1 MFLLV
6 DDFLVA
12 KGGEGF
18 RVPVYHTHATI
29 NQSLVV
35 KVYEYFEHAFAA
47 FLVHGK
53 GSTVPV
59 AGSTQLTE
67 LFQDDA
73 AVLVRPFPG
82 MLQEFVAGKVCFLDA
97 LRGKLVHN
105 LGFGG
110 NGSMVRT
117 RNPAGVL
124 AFHTGTAYKD
134 ILDGIIKHVSHV
146 EHTGDV
152 GGRNDDGVGLT
163 TIGFRTE

>member
-1 MFLLV
+1 
-6 DDFLVA
+6 
-12 KGGEGF
+12 
-18 RVPVYHTHATI
+18 
-29 NQSLVV
+29 
-35 KVYEYFEHAFAA
+35 
-47 FLVHGK
+47 
-53 GSTVPV
+53 
-59 AGSTQLTE
+59 
-67 LFQDDA
+67 
-73 AVLVRPFPG
+73 

-152 GGRNDDGVGLT
+152 RGRNDDGVGLT